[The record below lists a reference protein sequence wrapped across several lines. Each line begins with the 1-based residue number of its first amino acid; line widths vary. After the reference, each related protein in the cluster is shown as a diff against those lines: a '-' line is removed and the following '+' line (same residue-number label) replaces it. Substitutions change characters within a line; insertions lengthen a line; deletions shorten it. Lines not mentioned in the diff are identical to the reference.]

1 MMSNQNDPK
10 DIDEPT
16 TPENNDL
23 LNQFFST
30 QGMTIPADFKSG
42 FVAIVGRPNVGK
54 STLMNHILG
63 QKLSITS
70 RKPQTTRHKIVGI
83 DSREKSQAVFV
94 DTPGMHKKEVRAINK
109 MMNRAASS
117 ALRDVNLVLF
127 VIDADKWTQND
138 ELVLEKLK
146 NAEMPVILIINKI
159 DTFENK
165 NSTLPLILEREKLM
179 NFAEIVPVSALRG
192 ANLDHLRDTIEKY
205 LPFQAPLY
213 AMDQLTDRS
222 ERFLA
227 SEIIREKIM
236 RQLGEELPYDLT
248 VQIETFKT
256 EDATLN
262 EKTGRMKPA
271 CTYIDATIYVD
282 RASQKAIV
290 IGDKGSKLKKIGMDA
305 RADMEKMFEEKIMLT
320 LWVKVKGGWSD
331 DERALKSLG
340 YSDI

>member
-1 MMSNQNDPK
+1 
-10 DIDEPT
+10 
-16 TPENNDL
+16 
-23 LNQFFST
+23 
-30 QGMTIPADFKSG
+30 
-42 FVAIVGRPNVGK
+42 
-54 STLMNHILG
+54 
-63 QKLSITS
+63 
-70 RKPQTTRHKIVGI
+70 
-83 DSREKSQAVFV
+83 
-94 DTPGMHKKEVRAINK
+94 MHKKEVRAINK

-127 VIDADKWTQND
+127 VLDADKWTQND

-146 NAEMPVILIINKI
+146 NAEMPVILVINKI
-159 DTFENK
+159 DTLENK
-165 NSTLPLILEREKLM
+165 NHALPLIQERAKLM

-205 LPFQAPLY
+205 LPFQPPMYSL
-213 AMDQLTDRS
+213 DQLTDRS

-248 VQIETFKT
+248 VQIESFKT
-256 EDATLN
+256 EEAALN
-262 EKTGRMKPA
+262 EKTGRMKAP
-271 CTYIDATIYVD
+271 CTYIDATIFVD
-282 RASQKAIV
+282 RPGQKAIV
-290 IGDKGSKLKKIGMDA
+290 IGEKGSKLKKIGMDA
-305 RADMEKMFEEKIMLT
+305 RLDMEKMFEQKIMLT

>member
-1 MMSNQNDPK
+1 MSMQNDPQ
-10 DIDEPT
+10 DTDQPT
-16 TPENNDL
+16 TPENNEL
-23 LNQFFST
+23 LNQFFSS

-192 ANLDHLRDTIEKY
+192 ANLEHLRDTIEKY
-205 LPFQAPLY
+205 LPFQPPLY

-248 VQIETFKT
+248 VQIESFKT
-256 EDATLN
+256 EEPILN

-282 RASQKAIV
+282 RSSQKAIV
-290 IGDKGSKLKKIGMDA
+290 IGDKGTKLKKIGMDA